1 MSLLKM
7 ASAACAIADVIR
19 LPGVARAR
27 LGRNFRA
34 YHDERTG
41 RRAPCAG
48 DGSLID
54 EGHRAPSRTTICDDK
69 HFILVALRSACGRL
83 AVRTGHTD
91 GAVTCDC
98 RRRARRPRRTF
109 RSLRPGRPWWPGRP
123 CWPGITLFPRRLG
136 GARIT
141 FRARR
146 ALSTARHAN
155 SNANRN
161 GDTFDMMHA
170 HTSAATKAHP
180 IRLHAVEAI
189 GRRRARSTTSDGSPS
204 GRDGNCDAVRG
215 DRDGSV
221 YCQGRWARPSW
232 LDSAQVAVRSPR
244 LSRHR
249 PAGRLGRFNPVRFRT
264 IQNRP
269 KDAGGG
275 CGHTQP
281 VKRRCSTSHQRPKGE
296 RS

>member
-1 MSLLKM
+1 MRHRL
-7 ASAACAIADVIR
+7 DVIR

-27 LGRNFRA
+27 LGSNFRA

-83 AVRTGHTD
+83 AVGTGHTD

-109 RSLRPGRPWWPGRP
+109 RSLRPRRPWWPWWPGRP
-123 CWPGITLFPRRLG
+123 WWPGITLFPRRLG

-204 GRDGNCDAVRG
+204 GRDGTKRKFLHRFFRSFECDALRWTF
-215 DRDGSV
+215 
-221 YCQGRWARPSW
+221 GRT
-232 LDSAQVAVRSPR
+232 L
-244 LSRHR
+244 L
-249 PAGRLGRFNPVRFRT
+249 FR
-264 IQNRP
+264 
-269 KDAGGG
+269 
-275 CGHTQP
+275 QP
-281 VKRRCSTSHQRPKGE
+281 GMPP
-296 RS
+296 